1 MDFVQK
7 NSVLHSSICRR
18 EELPGRSVK
27 VKVIRWYYLH
37 LSGVKRGNAWHIF
50 LKSSEKEGKAHKIT
64 DFFKH
69 VDNILNQT
77 EQILFTFHY
86 LCVPELNRYYS
97 HSITCVF
104 QIHLALRTS
113 PATLPAKLFAPTT
126 PSCWPAHQGEATL
139 WARWCGIVTTNV
151 WTHPLQVAATRP
163 STSTHSP
170 RCRQTMAWSTAVR
183 WPIWWRQPPSPIASH
198 WLCIVSSSQVHTF

>member
-7 NSVLHSSICRR
+7 NSVLHSSNCRR

-50 LKSSEKEGKAHKIT
+50 LKSSEKEGKAHKIM

-97 HSITCVF
+97 HSITSVF
-104 QIHLALRTS
+104 QNWTDIIHI
-113 PATLPAKLFAPTT
+113 PLPVCSRSTWPSEHRRLHFR
-126 PSCWPAHQGEATL
+126 PSCSHQ
-139 WARWCGIVTTNV
+139 R
-151 WTHPLQVAATRP
+151 HPLADL
-163 STSTHSP
+163 H
-170 RCRQTMAWSTAVR
+170 
-183 WPIWWRQPPSPIASH
+183 IKGRQPTGH
-198 WLCIVSSSQVHTF
+198 GGVVS